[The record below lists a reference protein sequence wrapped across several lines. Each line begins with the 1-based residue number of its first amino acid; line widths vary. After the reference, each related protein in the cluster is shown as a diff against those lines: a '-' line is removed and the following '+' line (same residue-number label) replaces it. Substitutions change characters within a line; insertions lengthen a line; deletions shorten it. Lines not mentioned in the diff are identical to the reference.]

1 MSYPESLKSSM
12 HLVHTTFGDLVQL
25 DPMDDP
31 PLSGAGVPLGL
42 REGEVV
48 QCLRNDSHGVLV
60 ARGDGTRIL
69 VPLAGARR
77 VGVRWFSGIHGP
89 GAPAADS
96 SEPGAGRGTGVENI
110 R

>member
-1 MSYPESLKSSM
+1 MSHPESLKSSIQ
-12 HLVHTTFGDLVQL
+12 LVHTTLGDLVQVDAL
-25 DPMDDP
+25 DDQ
-31 PLSGAGVPLGL
+31 PLSGGGVPLGL

-69 VPLAGARR
+69 VPLTGARR
-77 VGVRWFSGIHGP
+77 VGVRWFSGLHALG
-89 GAPAADS
+89 
-96 SEPGAGRGTGVENI
+96 EPGAGQGPEVEHT

>member
-1 MSYPESLKSSM
+1 MPGRCTMSCPESLKSSM

-25 DPMDDP
+25 DALDDP

-60 ARGDGTRIL
+60 ARGNGTRIL

-77 VGVRWFSGIHGP
+77 VAVRWFSGIHDP
-89 GAPAADS
+89 DTPD
-96 SEPGAGRGTGVENI
+96 AGRDTALGIT

>member
-1 MSYPESLKSSM
+1 MSYPESIKSSM
-12 HLVHTTFGDLVQL
+12 HLIHTTFGDLVQL
-25 DPMDDP
+25 GALDDQ

-60 ARGDGTRIL
+60 ARADGTRIL
-69 VPLAGARR
+69 IPLAGARQVR
-77 VGVRWFSGIHGP
+77 VRWFFGLDDP
-89 GAPAADS
+89 
-96 SEPGAGRGTGVENI
+96 SEPDTWRSSGVEHT